1 MRLNVSRFWIVGS
14 LLVVLALGLPACG
27 NDNNSQ
33 SSTAQ
38 PQTLSTPPEYVAS
51 TGQECAG
58 EKNCTSETQ
67 AMETLAAG
75 ARKQFTYTC
84 SAAYP
89 YLQNWDVAQ
98 HRYITVSAI
107 SFTSDSITLVAKNY
121 GSSPGNFAVSLGCA
135 MQPATRVDF
144 MVSSGYRPS

>member
-1 MRLNVSRFWIVGS
+1 MGLNASRLLVAGS
-14 LLVVLALGLPACG
+14 LLFLALALPACG

-33 SSTAQ
+33 SSTTQA
-38 PQTLSTPPEYVAS
+38 QTLSTPAEYVSS

-58 EKNCTSETQ
+58 AKNCTSETR

-75 ARKQFTYTC
+75 ERKQFTYTC
-84 SAAYP
+84 SSANP

-98 HRYITVSAI
+98 HRYITLSAI
-107 SFTSDSITLVAKNY
+107 SFTSDSITLVAKNF

-135 MQPATRVDF
+135 TQPATRADF